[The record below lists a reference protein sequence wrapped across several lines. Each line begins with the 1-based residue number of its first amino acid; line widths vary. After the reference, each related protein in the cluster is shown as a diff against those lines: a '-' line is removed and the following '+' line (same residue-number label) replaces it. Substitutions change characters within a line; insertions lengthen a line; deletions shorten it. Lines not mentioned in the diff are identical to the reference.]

1 VKLSSM
7 GIFRLVIELWG
18 HISHRRKVQCELLLI
33 LTIFSSLSE
42 IVSIGAIFPFLG
54 ALLNSEKIYENRH
67 AQFFIEWFGVVSS
80 VDLLLPLTIA
90 FVLVIMA
97 AGALRLLLIWSTT
110 KISFSMGADIGY
122 AVYQNTLSQEY
133 RMHLDRNSSEVID
146 AIQNKTN
153 TVIYLVL
160 LPVLNLLSAFV
171 LLILVFVALMLVNPL
186 ITFVTLIAFSAIY
199 GIIIWS
205 TKQRLMINGQR
216 ISVKSMEILKTLQEG
231 LGSIRDILLDGNQD
245 FYLKIFQKTDL
256 QLRKAQASS
265 TYIGAFPRNI
275 MELFGII
282 ILAIFAFSISKSNSG
297 IAGAIPLLGV
307 AALGAQRLLPI
318 LQQAYNAWTNI
329 KVGKD
334 SLLGVL
340 EIIVKPSSLNND
352 ASKSTQPIEFHW
364 KIELRDLYFRYASDG
379 PWVLNGIN
387 LQIRKGS
394 RIGFMG
400 KTGGGK
406 STLSDILMGLLEP
419 AGGALIVD
427 ERLINKQNKTAWQKR
442 IAHVPQTIYLIDG
455 TIAENIAF
463 GILPEEIDY
472 KRVYEVASK
481 AQILSFVNELPEK
494 FRTHVGERGAKLSG
508 GQRQRIGI
516 ARALY
521 KKADVFIFDE
531 ATSSL
536 DGPTESAVMDAIKLF
551 DSELTILIIAHRLS
565 TLKMC
570 NEIYQLDEGV
580 LTLRKNAM

>member
-1 VKLSSM
+1 M
-7 GIFRLVIELWG
+7 
-18 HISHRRKVQCELLLI
+18 QCELLLI

-54 ALLNSEKIYENRH
+54 ALLNPEKIFENRH
-67 AQFFIEWFGVVSS
+67 AQFFIDWLGVGSS
-80 VDLLLPLTIA
+80 ADLLLPLTIS
-90 FVLVIMA
+90 FVLVVTA
-97 AGALRLLLIWSTT
+97 AGVLRLLLIWSTT
-110 KISFSMGADIGY
+110 KLSFAMGADIGY

-133 RMHLDRNSSEVID
+133 RAHLDRNSSEVID

-160 LPVLNLLSAFV
+160 LPALNLVSAFV
-171 LLILVFVALMLVNPL
+171 LLILVLMALMLVNPL
-186 ITFVTLIAFSAIY
+186 ITIVTLIAFSSIY

-205 TKQRLMINGQR
+205 TKQRLVINGQK

-231 LGSIRDILLDGNQD
+231 LGSIRDILLDGNQA

-265 TYIGAFPRNI
+265 TYIGTFPRNM

-282 ILAIFAFSISKSNSG
+282 TLAIFAFSLSKSNAG

-318 LQQAYNAWTNI
+318 LQQAYTAWTNI

-334 SLLGVL
+334 SLVGVL
-340 EIIVKPSSLNND
+340 EMLMKPSSID
-352 ASKSTQPIEFHW
+352 GEASINIHPIEFHRQ
-364 KIELRDLYFRYASDG
+364 IELKDLSFRYTSAG
-379 PWVLNGIN
+379 PWILNRVN
-387 LQIRKGS
+387 LQIQKGS

-406 STLSDILMGLLEP
+406 STLSDILMALLEP
-419 AGGALIVD
+419 SGGALIVD
-427 ERLINKQNKTAWQKR
+427 GQMISKQNRAAWQKR

-463 GILPEEIDY
+463 GIPPEEIDY

-494 FRTHVGERGAKLSG
+494 FKTPVGERGAKLSG

-536 DGPTESAVMDAIKLF
+536 DGPTELAVMDAINQF

-570 NEIYQLDEGV
+570 NETYQLDEGI
-580 LTLRKNAM
+580 LALKKNDL